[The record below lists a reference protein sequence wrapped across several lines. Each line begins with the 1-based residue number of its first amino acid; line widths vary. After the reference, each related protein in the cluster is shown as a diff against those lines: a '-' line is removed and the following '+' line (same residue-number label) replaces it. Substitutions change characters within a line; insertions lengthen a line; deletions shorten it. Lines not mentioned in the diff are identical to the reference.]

1 MVIFCVWKIET
12 GFNYKW
18 SDTTN
23 PTKKK
28 THKHTKK
35 KQTKTRVTAKGLNQG
50 FAISNS
56 YVESG

>member
-1 MVIFCVWKIET
+1 MFGKLRQVSIIN
-12 GFNYKW
+12 GAI
-18 SDTTN
+18 
-23 PTKKK
+23 PPIPQKKK